1 MSAPLTARRDGFT
14 FVELLLVLVLG
25 LLLLGGAYRTLVRQE
40 QAYGQLRAMAG
51 TQQDARTGL
60 ELLSAELR
68 EVSASGGDLLV
79 ATPDSIRFRAL
90 RKFGLV
96 CYTDK
101 NNKRLTVAQMGS
113 DPFASGDS
121 IVVYVDGDSLMARDD
136 IWQRE
141 QVSSVSGTVTCG
153 TTLGLYLP
161 DLLPNATLRVLTI
174 QGAGLRF
181 DSVYP
186 GAPVRGFQRLAYGVQ
201 PVDGEPML
209 VMRRRGETFPLLG
222 PLAPGDGIVFRYFD
236 DQGTE
241 LTSFPLSAFDR
252 QRVRRI
258 RVEMRAARVGSSA
271 TGVHEDSLF
280 TDIFTR
286 GS

>member
-1 MSAPLTARRDGFT
+1 VTASLTARRDGFT

-25 LLLLGGAYRTLVRQE
+25 LLLLGGAYGTLVRQE

-68 EVSASGGDLLV
+68 EVSAVGGDLLM
-79 ATPDSIRFRAL
+79 ATPDSLRFRAL

-96 CYTDK
+96 CDTDK
-101 NNKRLTVAQMGS
+101 NNKRLLVAQLGA
-113 DPFASGDS
+113 DPFASQDS
-121 IVVYVDGDSLMARDD
+121 IVVYVDQDSLMARDD

-141 QVSSVSGTVTCG
+141 QVSSVNAATSCS
-153 TTLGLYLP
+153 TTLGAALP
-161 DLLPNATLRVLTI
+161 SLLPEATLKVLTL

-181 DSVYP
+181 DSVFP
-186 GAPVRGFQRLAYGVQ
+186 GAPVRGFQRLTYGVAT
-201 PVDGEPML
+201 VDGEPML
-209 VMRRRGETFPLLG
+209 VMRRRDVTVPLLG
-222 PLAPGDGIVFRYFD
+222 PLAAGDGLVFRYYD
-236 DQGTE
+236 GLGTE

-252 QRVRRI
+252 QSVRRI
-258 RVEMRAARVGSSA
+258 RVEMRTTRMANSR
-271 TGVHEDSLF
+271 TGLHEDSLF